1 VSQNASEYLDTHQV
15 AQLFCVKPQSINAR
29 ICRTGSLWGVQPL
42 KAPNGRNLFRLAEI
56 RALITERRISDDGAQ
71 AA

>member
-1 VSQNASEYLDTHQV
+1 VSQNASEYLDTNQV
-15 AQLFCVKPQSINAR
+15 AKLFSVKPQSIHAR

-42 KAPNGRNLFRLAEI
+42 KAPNGRNLFRPAEI
-56 RALITERRISDDGAQ
+56 IALITERRLSEDSAQ

>member
-1 VSQNASEYLDTHQV
+1 MSQNASEYADTYQV

-29 ICRTGSLWGVQPL
+29 ICRTGSLWGVRPL
-42 KAPNGRNLFRLAEI
+42 KAPNGRNLFRLSEI
-56 RALITERRISDDGAQ
+56 HALITERQLSVDSTQ